1 MAWGRK
7 TGGRKRGTPNKR
19 TSVLA
24 AKAEASGDGAPGEMP
39 LDYMLRVMNDPATE
53 PHRRDAMA
61 KAAAPYLH
69 PQLAAIH
76 HRHTNVDG
84 TPTRPVI
91 NLTISSP
98 ATEVSEA
105 STPKLTHEGAK
116 DGDTVQ

>member
-1 MAWGRK
+1 MARGRK

-24 AKAEASGDGAPGEMP
+24 ANAEAAVAGAGGELP
-39 LDYMLRVMNDPATE
+39 LDYMIRVMRDPTTE

-76 HRHTNVDG
+76 HRHTNADG
-84 TPTRPVI
+84 TPIAPTI
-91 NLTISSP
+91 NLTINP
-98 ATEVSEA
+98 PPPVSEA
-105 STPKLTHEGAK
+105 SKAKLTH
-116 DGDTVQ
+116 Q

>member
-1 MAWGRK
+1 MARGRK

-24 AKAEASGDGAPGEMP
+24 ANAEAAVAGAGGDLP
-39 LDYMLRVMNDPATE
+39 LDYMIRVMRDPTTE

-76 HRHTNVDG
+76 HRHTNADG
-84 TPTRPVI
+84 TPIAPTI
-91 NLTISSP
+91 NLTINP
-98 ATEVSEA
+98 PPPVSEA
-105 STPKLTHEGAK
+105 SKAKLTHQGPK
-116 DGDTVQ
+116 DTETVQ

>member
-61 KAAAPYLH
+61 KAAAHIFIHNSPRYITGIRTLMGRH
-69 PQLAAIH
+69 PAG
-76 HRHTNVDG
+76 D
-84 TPTRPVI
+84 
-91 NLTISSP
+91 
-98 ATEVSEA
+98 
-105 STPKLTHEGAK
+105 KL
-116 DGDTVQ
+116 DD

>member
-1 MAWGRK
+1 MARGRK

-24 AKAEASGDGAPGEMP
+24 ANAEAAVAGAGGELP
-39 LDYMLRVMNDPATE
+39 LDYMIRVMRDPTTE

-76 HRHTNVDG
+76 HRHTNADG
-84 TPTRPVI
+84 TPIAPTI
-91 NLTISSP
+91 NLTINP
-98 ATEVSEA
+98 PPPVSEA
-105 STPKLTHEGAK
+105 SKAKLTHQGPK
-116 DGDTVQ
+116 DTETVQ

>member
-1 MAWGRK
+1 MAWGKK

-24 AKAEASGDGAPGEMP
+24 AKAEAAAGGAPGEMP
-39 LDYMLRVMNDPATE
+39 LDYMIRVMNDPATE

-76 HRHTNVDG
+76 HRHTNADG
-84 TPTRPVI
+84 TPITPTI
-91 NLTISSP
+91 NLTFNPP
-98 ATEVSEA
+98 APVSEA
-105 STPKLTHEGAK
+105 PKPKLTLEAAK
-116 DGDTVQ
+116 GSDTVQ